1 MPDLPT
7 TEFEEALWVT
17 GHSLVAG
24 VDEAGRGCLAGPVV
38 AAAVIFRPG
47 LVVHGLDDSKRLARD
62 ERLELAA
69 EVRRVALAV
78 GVGVCSPDEIDELN
92 ILWASMEAMRR
103 AVFGL
108 RRKPDFLLI
117 DGNRCYPDCP
127 LPFETVIGGD
137 GRCAS
142 IAAASIV
149 AKVERDATME
159 RLHDAHPEFGW
170 QTNVGYPTRA
180 HYHALGLHG
189 PTVHHRRSFRLS

>member
-1 MPDLPT
+1 MFDLPT
-7 TEFEEALWVT
+7 TDFEEALWIS
-17 GHSLVAG
+17 GHSHVAG

-38 AAAVIFRPG
+38 AAAVVFRPG
-47 LVVHGLDDSKRLARD
+47 DTVSGLDDSKKLARD
-62 ERLELAA
+62 ERLELAR
-69 EVRRVALAV
+69 EVRQKALAV
-78 GVGVCSPDEIDELN
+78 GVGVCAPEEIDELN

-108 RRKPDFLLI
+108 RIVPDYLLV

-127 LPFETVIGGD
+127 LPFETVVGGD

-149 AKVERDATME
+149 AKVERDAMMT
-159 RLHDAHPEFGW
+159 RLHDEHPEFGW

-180 HYHALGLHG
+180 HYEALVLHG